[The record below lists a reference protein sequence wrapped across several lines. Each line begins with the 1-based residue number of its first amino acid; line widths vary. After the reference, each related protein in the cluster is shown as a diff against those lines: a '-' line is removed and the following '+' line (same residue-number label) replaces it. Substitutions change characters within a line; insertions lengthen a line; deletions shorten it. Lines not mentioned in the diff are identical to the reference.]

1 MAESYTVDVFLDR
14 EAGVFV
20 GTSPDIPGLTVE
32 AETRGG
38 LIEVLFETVPP
49 LLEDNLGLPQD
60 AEVEVK
66 VRVVEAAASSPQP
79 AVGSLRQPRYVV
91 ENVRE
96 PVRA

>member
-1 MAESYTVDVFLDR
+1 MPASYTVDVFHEK

-20 GTSPDIPGLTVE
+20 GTSADIPGLTVE

-38 LIEVLFETVPP
+38 LIEALFETVPP

-60 AEVEVK
+60 ADVEVK
-66 VRVVEAAASSPQP
+66 VRVVEAAPPSQP
-79 AVGSLRQPRYVV
+79 LAGTLSQPRYVF

-96 PVRA
+96 PIYV

>member
-38 LIEVLFETVPP
+38 LIEALFETVPP

-66 VRVVEAAASSPQP
+66 VRVVEAPAATNN
-79 AVGSLRQPRYVV
+79 G
-91 ENVRE
+91 NVRE
-96 PVRA
+96 TGLPKPSPFPAR

>member
-1 MAESYTVDVFLDR
+1 MVESYTVDVFLDR

-38 LIEVLFETVPP
+38 LIEALFEIVPP
-49 LLEDNLGLPQD
+49 LLEDNLGVPQD

-66 VRVVEAAASSPQP
+66 VRVAEAVPSSLQP
-79 AVGSLRQPRYVV
+79 AVGSLNRPRYVV
-91 ENVRE
+91 ENVGE
-96 PVRA
+96 PVHA

>member
-1 MAESYTVDVFLDR
+1 MPESYTVDVFLDK

-20 GTSPDIPGLTVE
+20 GTSADIPGLTVE

-38 LIEVLFETVPP
+38 LIEALLETVPP
-49 LLEDNLGLPQD
+49 LLEDNLRLPQD

-66 VRVVEAAASSPQP
+66 VRVAVAAPSSPEPP
-79 AVGSLRQPRYVV
+79 AGTLSQPRYVF

-96 PVRA
+96 PVYA